1 MLKSKRVRARPRDG
15 LAALPDLEQATAG
28 HHAVYQRWVELT
40 EKITG

>member
-1 MLKSKRVRARPRDG
+1 VQ
-15 LAALPDLEQATAG
+15 AAPTGLEQATTH